1 MPELPEVEVVKKSL
15 EDKLKNL
22 TIKRVFVNNSK
33 LRYKIDNKEF
43 YKIKGKKIISVQR
56 RSKYLLINLNQN
68 LTILAHLGMTGKFFI
83 TDNKNKK
90 YKTSFYYSIKKNES
104 KHDHLT
110 LYLDKGF
117 KLIYNDVRKFG
128 FLKLFKNKN
137 IFECKHLKF
146 LGPEP
151 LTKQFNINYII
162 KYFLHKKVSIKDLLM
177 NQKFVAGIGNIYC
190 NEILFLCKINPRR
203 ITKNTNKKEQ
213 KNIIKFTKKI
223 LRTSIAQGGSSI
235 KDFTN
240 TEGVIGNFQQK
251 FNVYNR
257 EKSKCRSKNCSGIIQ
272 KIYISNRSSFFC
284 SKCQK

>member
-213 KNIIKFTKKI
+213 KNIIKFTKKF